1 MTTMTTTTST
11 SPRLATIVL
20 RHQKTWLRDMLFA
33 ACVVLTAAV
42 SVATVST
49 ASHAASSQLVQR

>member
-1 MTTMTTTTST
+1 MTTTTMT
-11 SPRLATIVL
+11 SPRLATIVS
-20 RHQKTWLRDMLFA
+20 RHKQSWLRDVLFT

-42 SVATVST
+42 SIATVST